1 MAAKSWVS
9 YNADSEFP
17 VENLPYGVFHKSSE
31 SVDKARCATRVG
43 DFVVDLAA
51 LEKAGLFS
59 STGLPENAFSQVRVS
74 FIYILFPLSCPY

>member
-9 YNADSEFP
+9 YSADSEFP
-17 VENLPYGVFHKSSE
+17 VENLPYGVFHKSGEDAS
-31 SVDKARCATRVG
+31 KARCATRVG

-59 STGLPENAFSQVRVS
+59 STGIPEHCFTHVRIFFSDA
-74 FIYILFPLSCPY
+74 